1 MFSTIFQN
9 RRTMKTTYF
18 LLTLTL
24 MILGSAA
31 KAQYVPGNKGI
42 TTNYSGGKG
51 AYPSDAFR
59 QKAKV
64 VPTISARNI
73 HAPNKPQS
81 LISRAIKKPVL
92 SHPSMINGYTL
103 IAVEDQGVYCVK

>member
-1 MFSTIFQN
+1 
-9 RRTMKTTYF
+9 MKTTYF

-24 MILGSAA
+24 MILCSAA
-31 KAQYVPGNKGI
+31 KAQYIAGNIGI
-42 TTNYSGGKG
+42 TSNYYGGKG

-64 VPTISARNI
+64 VPTVSTRNI
-73 HAPNKPQS
+73 HTPSKPQS
-81 LISRAIKKPVL
+81 LISRVIRKPVL

-103 IAVEDQGVYCVK
+103 IAVEDQGVYCVR

>member
-1 MFSTIFQN
+1 
-9 RRTMKTTYF
+9 MKTTYF

-31 KAQYVPGNKGI
+31 KAQYIPGNNGI
-42 TTNYSGGKG
+42 ITNYSGGKG

-59 QKAKV
+59 QKAKLAAT
-64 VPTISARNI
+64 VPQKNI
-73 HAPNKPQS
+73 HTPKPQS
-81 LISRAIKKPVL
+81 LTKGVIKKSIL

-103 IAVEDQGVYCVK
+103 VLGEDQGVYCVR